1 MISNPRTY
9 KWSYGFGQNNVTWNN
24 VSNQKLQN
32 SSFKPKLFIM
42 KPWIQAKNSSA
53 YDGIRQ
59 VVVVIQNFRP
69 KFYHIDKRSIQTKTQ
84 LKAKLSVQK
93 RKEENYD
100 FGNMFIIGKKIISAL
115 DRNIIL
121 GK

>member
-69 KFYHIDKRSIQTKTQ
+69 KFYRIDKRSIQTKTQ

-100 FGNMFIIGKKIISAL
+100 FGNMFIIGKKKL
-115 DRNIIL
+115 FL
-121 GK
+121 P

>member
-59 VVVVIQNFRP
+59 VVIIIQDFKP

-84 LKAKLSVQK
+84 QKAKLSVQ
-93 RKEENYD
+93 N
-100 FGNMFIIGKKIISAL
+100 FGNMFIIGKKKL
-115 DRNIIL
+115 FL
-121 GK
+121 P